1 MSISGLIGL
10 IVRFIVSALVL
21 MLVSFLLPGFAL
33 LTFGQALIAA
43 VVIAVLGF
51 IVESLFGKRVS
62 PQNRGIVGF
71 ITAAIVIYVA
81 QFIVPGM
88 SISILGAL
96 LASIIIGVVDLFVPT
111 ELR

>member
-1 MSISGLIGL
+1 MEVKGLSGLVGL

-51 IVESLFGKRVS
+51 CWVLS
-62 PQNRGIVGF
+62 
-71 ITAAIVIYVA
+71 
-81 QFIVPGM
+81 
-88 SISILGAL
+88 
-96 LASIIIGVVDLFVPT
+96 
-111 ELR
+111 